1 MGTKFWKGGGN
12 VTESWRGPLSK
23 IADWVPLDFLLAWID
38 VESNGIPTVIER
50 SADPRGER
58 GLFQVHPD
66 EREYLGLTPEQ
77 FEALTTDTGLA
88 LRAGVLHAKMFAYQ
102 AKKALAAV
110 QQEWHGRDF
119 WKLVKLYHGAFG
131 MSNSAL
137 NAFKRVNGRGPD
149 TWDEL
154 MAFALA
160 EAKAQRDLV
169 PGNAQLSR
177 TLRNLTTSTF
187 NNAQDTGERSEL
199 PVLDRTKISS
209 IAPVFR
215 RGGLLL

>member
-12 VTESWRGPLSK
+12 VTESWRGPLTK

-38 VESNGIPTVIER
+38 VESNGIPTIIER
-50 SADPRGER
+50 AADPRGER

-77 FEALTTDTGLA
+77 FDALTTDTGLA
-88 LRAGVLHAKMFAYQ
+88 LRTGVKHAKLFAIQ
-102 AKKALAAV
+102 AKKALNRNG
-110 QQEWHGRDF
+110 QDWHGRDF
-119 WKLVKLYHGAFG
+119 WKLVKLYHGAFA
-131 MSNSAL
+131 MPDSAVD
-137 NAFKRVNGRGPD
+137 AFKRVNGRGPD

-154 MAFALA
+154 MAFARA
-160 EAKAQRDLV
+160 EAKAGRNLL
-169 PGNAQLSR
+169 PGNAALST

-199 PVLDRTKISS
+199 PVLDRTKISMV
-209 IAPVFR
+209 APVLR
-215 RGGLLL
+215 QGGLLL